1 MSKLAA
7 LGFLALLI
15 IPTAAQASSVNVNV
29 NSNTSSNQTSTN
41 RLDNNT
47 HIRININGEVKEYT
61 GSDGNIDIKSG
72 DGKTSVSVKNNE
84 AGSKSTTYT
93 SDINNKTNI
102 VVNSNTK
109 ETSPSA
115 SHAPE
120 ATVAGIFKDNQIEMN
135 MDLGF
140 WERLTRR
147 INAIFES
154 IF

>member
-1 MSKLAA
+1 MPRLAVLA
-7 LGFLALLI
+7 ILALLT
-15 IPTAAQASSVNVNV
+15 IPTVSHASVNVNV

-41 RLDNNT
+41 RIDNNT
-47 HIRININGEVKEYT
+47 HIRINTNGEVKEYN
-61 GSDGNIDIKSG
+61 GSDGNVEIKSS

-84 AGSKSTTYT
+84 GGSKSTTST
-93 SDINNKTNI
+93 SDVNSKTNI

-109 ETSPSA
+109 EASPS
-115 SHAPE
+115 SSPTPE
-120 ATVAGIFKDNQIEMN
+120 ATVAGVFRDDVQVNMN
-135 MDLGF
+135 SGF